1 MWAQI
6 AGAGLSV
13 AGGLMA
19 KRSRKKALRKMEKK
33 AAETRERFERK
44 ASDARSSFRGS
55 LRTVENLK
63 TSSDIE
69 FRQARTT
76 AARLQKSA
84 LQNRQLARR
93 GGGTP
98 EQQAQM
104 LGMGNMQEY
113 LAERAGRFENV
124 QRLTQMEAGI
134 VSQQQQIS
142 AEILKTGA
150 GAESVWNEAQ
160 AGLMSQKDEMAGAIA
175 GMGSAMMGMGGGG
188 GAAAAPA
195 AAVQT
200 IGGGGSNPTQSS
212 IDYMQGGIGPSAA
225 EDAFLGNYVP
235 PGAEQRQG
243 RIGDT
248 VFRGDLGI
256 NSGLPDGFLLS
267 VQR

>member
-1 MWAQI
+1 MAIPPAMLAQM
-6 AGAGLSV
+6 GQQGLGLGMSLI
-13 AGGLMA
+13 GGLMG
-19 KRSRKKALRKMEKK
+19 KRSRKKAMRKMEKK

-63 TSSDIE
+63 TSSDVE

-142 AEILKTGA
+142 AELLKTGE
-150 GAESVWNEAQ
+150 GAASVWTEAQ
-160 AGLMSQKDEMAGAIA
+160 AGLLSKPDEIGAAIA
-175 GMGSAMMGMGGGG
+175 GAGSAMTSKKMKFGKPQ
-188 GAAAAPA
+188 APSA
-195 AAVQT
+195 PIAQPDTGINMYNPQPGVSAMDYS
-200 IGGGGSNPTQSS
+200 GLNPT
-212 IDYMQGGIGPSAA
+212 A
-225 EDAFLGNYVP
+225 P
-235 PGAEQRQG
+235 PGFGGPGSPFEFIAR
-243 RIGDT
+243 
-248 VFRGDLGI
+248 
-256 NSGLPDGFLLS
+256 
-267 VQR
+267 